1 MATLSD
7 IGVAAAINILSAFI
21 FFLAFSILRLQP
33 FNGRVYFRKWYLKG
47 LRTDPAREEA
57 FVRKFVNLDWRSYL
71 KFLNWV
77 PETIRMPEPELIDH
91 AGLDSVVYLRIY
103 LLGYAV
109 IENHFIKLKIF
120 CPIAF
125 LAWTILVPINWTSTG
140 LERAKITNIT
150 SSGIDKLSISNVHSR
165 SERFWGHMVMAYV
178 FTFWTCYMLL
188 KEYEKVA
195 SMRLQFLAEEKRRPD
210 QFTVYFIC
218 HPPFL

>member
-103 LLGYAV
+103 LLG
-109 IENHFIKLKIF
+109 LKIF